1 VAAGTDDDLGG
12 EGEKK
17 KKKSKKQHALV
28 RPIICICNDQ
38 YAASLRPLRAVAKIF
53 VFDTP
58 AKSKLLERLQHICKR
73 EGMAADSR
81 ALSAL
86 GALSALAFSL
96 LTTRC
101 CRVCAVCCLLSF
113 VCCLLPAV

>member
-12 EGEKK
+12 EGEKKK

-86 GALSALAFSL
+86 GALSILPLSL
-96 LTTRC
+96 LT
-101 CRVCAVCCLLSF
+101 AL
-113 VCCLLPAV
+113 